1 MYTHTYMHTYTS
13 TLNVNLKISKGSL
26 NSCKCVC
33 VCVCQRSRML
43 FRSSRRLNAMILVF
57 PFCSCSYESDASSC
71 LSIFVRICR
80 SWRTAI
86 CIVTDES
93 LLARV
98 HASGSCATLRR
109 KWNSRRLRECFSRPY
124 PTPPP
129 HSPVCGFLLRSF
141 TGSGISTSTRDI
153 IFPLFSSFFNL
164 DVLYFL
170 YSSNLFNYI
179 LKR

>member
-1 MYTHTYMHTYTS
+1 
-13 TLNVNLKISKGSL
+13 
-26 NSCKCVC
+26 
-33 VCVCQRSRML
+33 ML

-109 KWNSRRLRECFSRPY
+109 KWNSRRLRECFSRP
-124 PTPPP
+124 
-129 HSPVCGFLLRSF
+129 SPLCAASYYVLLLGQQFQRVRAIFFFIYFLLLFIQTFCIFVIFLIYLIIYLNDRNGCF
-141 TGSGISTSTRDI
+141 TSIRLINVNASTS
-153 IFPLFSSFFNL
+153 
-164 DVLYFL
+164 
-170 YSSNLFNYI
+170 
-179 LKR
+179 